1 MNKSVSWA
9 PNSVESRDLAYH
21 LHPFTEPSKL
31 SDNGPHVI
39 RSGDGIYITDN
50 DNNCFIEGMSGLWC
64 TSLGFSEIEL
74 AKVAFQQMQKL
85 PYYHSFTGKTSLP
98 SINLAEKLIATAP
111 SNLEKV
117 FFCNSGSEANDTAV
131 KLVWYYQASQGTPER
146 KKIISRKRGYHGVTV
161 AAASL
166 TGLPY
171 AQDGFALPLDFAKH
185 TSSPH
190 YFVDAIENESE
201 HEFVERL
208 VNDLEDLILKEGP
221 ETIGGF
227 IAEPVMGAGGVI
239 IPPKGYFAAIQRVLK
254 KHSILFIADEVIC
267 GFGRTGNMWGSETLS
282 LSPDILTCAKA
293 LSSAYLPISAVLVSS
308 KVVEGVEEQANR
320 LGIFGHGYTYSAHP
334 VSAAVALKTLE
345 LMEERSIVQHVK
357 NVSHK
362 FSERVHRLKDYACVG
377 DTRAIG
383 LLGAMEFVA
392 KPKSRIKL
400 DPTLKFAAQVQKLVQ
415 DEGVILRALPGDT
428 IGFCPPLI
436 ISLKQIDEMFD
447 KIEKA
452 MPKADQYLET
462 ISQ

>member
-1 MNKSVSWA
+1 MNKKETWL
-9 PNSVESRDLAYH
+9 PNSAERRDLAYH
-21 LHPFTEPSKL
+21 LHPYTDPSKL
-31 SDNGPHVI
+31 SDTGPHVI
-39 RSGDGIYITDN
+39 KSGQGIYITDN
-50 DNNCFIEGMSGLWC
+50 DNKKFIEGMSGLWC

-74 AKVAFQQMQKL
+74 AKTAYNQMQKL
-85 PYYHSFTGKTSLP
+85 PYYHSFAGKTSNP
-98 SINLAEKLIATAP
+98 SIDLAEKLISIAP

-131 KLVWYYQASQGTPER
+131 KMVWYYQASQGRPER

-190 YFVDAIENESE
+190 YFADAFENETE
-201 HEFVERL
+201 VEFVERL
-208 VNDLEDLILKEGP
+208 VKDLEELIETEGA
-221 ETIGGF
+221 ETIGAF
-227 IAEPVMGAGGVI
+227 IAEPIMGAGGVI
-239 IPPKGYFAAIQRVLK
+239 IPPTGYFDAIQKVLK

-282 LSPDILTCAKA
+282 LKPDILTCAKA
-293 LSSAYLPISAVLVSS
+293 LSSAYLPISAVLVSPEI
-308 KVVEGVEEQANR
+308 VAGVEKQAAN

-345 LMEERSIVQHVK
+345 LMNERKIVEHVK
-357 NVSHK
+357 NVSKK
-362 FSERVHRLKDYACVG
+362 FSERVNNLKHYSCVG

-392 KPKSRIKL
+392 IPNSRVKF
-400 DPTLKFAAQVQKLVQ
+400 DPVIKFAAQVQKLIQ
-415 DEGVILRALPGDT
+415 DNGVILRALPGDS

-447 KIEKA
+447 KIEMA
-452 MPKADQYLET
+452 MPKADRLLET
-462 ISQ
+462 IS

>member
-1 MNKSVSWA
+1 MNKTEPWP
-9 PNSVESRDLAYH
+9 PNSAESRDLAYH
-21 LHPFTEPSKL
+21 LHPYTEPSKL
-31 SDNGPHVI
+31 LENGPHVI
-39 RSGDGIYITDN
+39 SSGDGIYVTDG
-50 DNNCFIEGMSGLWC
+50 DNNRFIEGVSGLWC
-64 TSLGFSEIEL
+64 TSFGFSEMEL
-74 AKVAFQQMQKL
+74 ANAAFQQMQKL
-85 PYYHSFTGKTSLP
+85 PYYHSFAGKTSNP
-98 SINLAEKLIATAP
+98 SIDLAEKIMSLAP
-111 SNLEKV
+111 ANLKKV

-131 KLVWYYQASQGTPER
+131 KMVWYYQASKGTPER

-190 YFVDAIENESE
+190 YFADAIQNESE

-208 VNDLEDLILKEGP
+208 VNDLEDLIQKEGP
-221 ETIGGF
+221 ETIGAF

-239 IPPKGYFAAIQRVLK
+239 IPPKGYFEAVQSVLK

-308 KVVEGVEEQANR
+308 EVVAGVEEQANR

-345 LMEERSIVQHVK
+345 LMDERNIVQHVK
-357 NVSHK
+357 NVSEK
-362 FSERVHRLKDYACVG
+362 FRERVIRLKKYSCVG

-392 KPKSRIKL
+392 KPNSRIKL
-400 DPTLKFAAQVQKLVQ
+400 DPAIKFAAQVQKMIQ
-415 DEGVILRALPGDT
+415 EEGVILRALPGDSV
-428 IGFCPPLI
+428 GFCPPLI

-447 KIEKA
+447 KIEMA
-452 MPKADQYLET
+452 MPKADQLLET
-462 ISQ
+462 ISV